1 MSFYQRVMRVC
12 VHFSS
17 DVCRRLST
25 RDPRVRVLDFFFD
38 SSSLFWQKV
47 VQFLFFFSFPAGLVE
62 INVTHNVCVALDQ
75 PFPRINERN
84 NPK

>member
-1 MSFYQRVMRVC
+1 MYIFHLTYADASPHATRV
-12 VHFSS
+12 FGF
-17 DVCRRLST
+17 
-25 RDPRVRVLDFFFD
+25 LDFFFFY
-38 SSSLFWQKV
+38 SSSFFWQKV
-47 VQFLFFFSFPAGLVE
+47 VQFLFFSFPDGLVE